1 MSFQRLSTFSKVV
14 KQEIGLNED
23 AAPQNEATSSPQKAK
38 STKIH
43 SYMLIPLCIIQKE
56 DGQALSNV
64 RTQQVIE
71 SARKKVFGYPTQ
83 HRKERHGR

>member
-1 MSFQRLSTFSKVV
+1 MSFQRFSTFSKVA

-23 AAPQNEATSSPQKAK
+23 AAPQNEVTSSPQKAK

-43 SYMLIPLCIIQKE
+43 TCASYMLIPLCIIHQE
-56 DGQALSNV
+56 DVQVLSNL

-71 SARKKVFGYPTQ
+71 SGRKKVFGYPTQ
-83 HRKERHGR
+83 HRKKR